1 MGKGKLAYSSAGGQD
16 DPPCPILRACPAEP
30 TSSLIVAG
38 PVLAV
43 SLLAVNAVAGRAVV
57 EAVYDGRTP
66 VDLLNDIIT
75 GQSVYPVDYHL
86 HRASCTGWRGCWAP
100 LVPWRRRTCVVGLQ
114 LVLIVVMKARQDFF

>member
-1 MGKGKLAYSSAGGQD
+1 MSYLEGMPRTDLV
-16 DPPCPILRACPAEP
+16 
-30 TSSLIVAG
+30 LIAAG

-57 EAVYDGRTP
+57 EAVYDGRMP

-86 HRASCTGWRGCWAP
+86 HRARDLVHRLAWLLGAAGP
-100 LVPWRRRTCVVGLQ
+100 LAAAYVASARRRPDFPKMVVC
-114 LVLIVVMKARQDFF
+114 DD